1 MIEIQSGLLILD
13 LPCKLGTNW
22 AKVLMQLGQQAG
34 ARPPTSSL
42 THWLQCP
49 PDDPLALSLSV
60 HSSPLALCLLERKI
74 PMIIS

>member
-1 MIEIQSGLLILD
+1 MIEIRSGLLILD
-13 LPCKLGTNW
+13 LPCDLGMNW

-49 PDDPLALSLSV
+49 PDDPLALSLNV
-60 HSSPLALCLLERKI
+60 RSSSLALCLFERKI